1 MKTFR
6 EFLSEDA
13 ASDTQSTINR
23 DVKGKG
29 GDIAYRSKRGK
40 QFSVVDLLKRKEK
53 DNNGGGQ
60 DQETSQEKD
69 QETRQEK
76 PDGPGKQPD
85 RKPQP
90 YRSSRIRPRKP
101 QPYRSSKPQSSK
113 PQRSLPQGKERP
125 ALPAG
130 KDSMVAKRVAAAKQT
145 PQHKQISARPASTAM
160 AGSRQRPA
168 IRPAKSNLSRDN
180 MGVQDVKVQDH
191 GPNPQKRLNPAKSNR
206 QLPPAKS
213 NLSRDNMGV
222 QKVNVQDLGPTTQK
236 RLNPA
241 KSNRQLP
248 AARNTQRQL
257 PPGR

>member
-1 MKTFR
+1 MKTFQ

-13 ASDTQSTINR
+13 AADTSSTISR
-23 DVKGKG
+23 DVSGKG
-29 GDIAYRSKRGK
+29 GDIGSTSERGS
-40 QFSVVDLLKRKEK
+40 QFSVLDLLKRKKK
-53 DNNGGGQ
+53 DKDDNQ
-60 DQETSQEKD
+60 DQKTSQ
-69 QETRQEK
+69 QVA
-76 PDGPGKQPD
+76 DGPGKQPD
-85 RKPQP
+85 
-90 YRSSRIRPRKP
+90 RKP

-130 KDSMVAKRVAAAKQT
+130 KDSMVAKRTAAAKQP

-180 MGVQDVKVQDH
+180 K
-191 GPNPQKRLNPAKSNR
+191 
-206 QLPPAKS
+206 
-213 NLSRDNMGV
+213 GV

-241 KSNRQLP
+241 RSNQKQLP
-248 AARNTQRQL
+248 PARNTQRQL

>member
-1 MKTFR
+1 MKTFQ

-13 ASDTQSTINR
+13 AADTQSTISRGVVGGGSKTFGDGVNTSFKKRPKTGLGAYLKDKFKNR
-23 DVKGKG
+23 DK
-29 GDIAYRSKRGK
+29 DRPE
-40 QFSVVDLLKRKEK
+40 KEK
-53 DNNGGGQ
+53 PGRDTSYRGQ
-60 DQETSQEKD
+60 GTGRKD
-69 QETRQEK
+69 TVSKAKPATR
-76 PDGPGKQPD
+76 P
-85 RKPQP
+85 
-90 YRSSRIRPRKP
+90 
-101 QPYRSSKPQSSK
+101 SSKG
-113 PQRSLPQGKERP
+113 RSLPAGKERP

-130 KDSMVAKRVAAAKQT
+130 KDSMVAKRTAAAKQP

-180 MGVQDVKVQDH
+180 MGVQ
-191 GPNPQKRLNPAKSNR
+191 
-206 QLPPAKS
+206 
-213 NLSRDNMGV
+213 
-222 QKVNVQDLGPTTQK
+222 KVNVQDLGPSTQK

>member
-1 MKTFR
+1 MKTFQ

-13 ASDTQSTINR
+13 AADTQSTISRGVVGGSSKTFGKAVNRSFKERPKTGLGAYLKDKFKNR
-23 DVKGKG
+23 DKDKPEKEKPGRDTSYRGQGTGRKDTVSRPKPQ
-29 GDIAYRSKRGK
+29 AYR
-40 QFSVVDLLKRKEK
+40 
-53 DNNGGGQ
+53 
-60 DQETSQEKD
+60 
-69 QETRQEK
+69 
-76 PDGPGKQPD
+76 
-85 RKPQP
+85 
-90 YRSSRIRPRKP
+90 
-101 QPYRSSKPQSSK
+101 SSK

-130 KDSMVAKRVAAAKQT
+130 KDSMVAKRTAAAKQP

-168 IRPAKSNLSRDN
+168 IRPAKSNLS
-180 MGVQDVKVQDH
+180 K
-191 GPNPQKRLNPAKSNR
+191 
-206 QLPPAKS
+206 
-213 NLSRDNMGV
+213 DNMGV

-248 AARNTQRQL
+248 PARNTQRQL

>member
-23 DVKGKG
+23 DVRGKG
-29 GDIAYRSKRGK
+29 GLKPDKIGRGD
-40 QFSVVDLLKRKEK
+40 QFSVLDLLKRKKK

-60 DQETSQEKD
+60 DQETSQ
-69 QETRQEK
+69 QK
-76 PDGPGKQPD
+76 PDGPGKQRD
-85 RKPQP
+85 RKPQR
-90 YRSSRIRPRKP
+90 YR
-101 QPYRSSKPQSSK
+101 QAN
-113 PQRSLPQGKERP
+113 RP
-125 ALPAG
+125 ASPRPEKGGPLAKRPTPSSG
-130 KDSMVAKRVAAAKQT
+130 SMVQKKTAASKQP

-168 IRPAKSNLSRDN
+168 IR
-180 MGVQDVKVQDH
+180 
-191 GPNPQKRLNPAKSNR
+191 
-206 QLPPAKS
+206 PAKS

>member
-1 MKTFR
+1 MKTFQ

-13 ASDTQSTINR
+13 ASDTQSTISR
-23 DVKGKG
+23 SVIG
-29 GDIAYRSKRGK
+29 GDSDADADFVSRK
-40 QFSVVDLLKRKEK
+40 QPSVLDLLKRKKK
-53 DNNGGGQ
+53 DKDGNQAQ
-60 DQETSQEKD
+60 DTSQQKA
-69 QETRQEK
+69 
-76 PDGPGKQPD
+76 DGPGKQPD
-85 RKPQP
+85 RKSQT
-90 YRSSRIRPRKP
+90 YRNSRILPRKP

-130 KDSMVAKRVAAAKQT
+130 KDSMVAKRTAAAKQP
-145 PQHKQISARPASTAM
+145 PQHKQISARPVSTAM

-168 IRPAKSNLSRDN
+168 IK
-180 MGVQDVKVQDH
+180 
-191 GPNPQKRLNPAKSNR
+191 
-206 QLPPAKS
+206 PAKS

-248 AARNTQRQL
+248 PARNTQRQL
-257 PPGR
+257 TPGR

>member
-1 MKTFR
+1 MKTLR

-23 DVKGKG
+23 GVTG
-29 GDIAYRSKRGK
+29 GGSDAKAEKLSRD
-40 QFSVVDLLKRKEK
+40 QPSVLDLLKRKKKK

-69 QETRQEK
+69 QETSQQVA
-76 PDGPGKQPD
+76 DGPGKQPD

-130 KDSMVAKRVAAAKQT
+130 KDSMVAKRVAAAKQP

-180 MGVQDVKVQDH
+180 MGVQ
-191 GPNPQKRLNPAKSNR
+191 
-206 QLPPAKS
+206 
-213 NLSRDNMGV
+213 
-222 QKVNVQDLGPTTQK
+222 KVNVQDLGPSTQK

-241 KSNRQLP
+241 RSN
-248 AARNTQRQL
+248 QRQL

>member
-1 MKTFR
+1 MKTFQ

-13 ASDTQSTINR
+13 ASATQATIAGDDTR
-23 DVKGKG
+23 
-29 GDIAYRSKRGK
+29 GDSDAKAEKLSRK
-40 QFSVVDLLKRKEK
+40 QPSVLNLLKRKKK
-53 DNNGGGQ
+53 DDDNQ
-60 DQETSQEKD
+60 DQEPSQQKS
-69 QETRQEK
+69 
-76 PDGPGKQPD
+76 DGPGKQPD
-85 RKPQP
+85 RKPQT
-90 YRSSRIRPRKP
+90 YRSSRLRPRKP

-130 KDSMVAKRVAAAKQT
+130 KDSMVAKRTAAAKQP

-168 IRPAKSNLSRDN
+168 IR
-180 MGVQDVKVQDH
+180 
-191 GPNPQKRLNPAKSNR
+191 
-206 QLPPAKS
+206 PAKS

>member
-1 MKTFR
+1 MKTLK

-23 DVKGKG
+23 GVTGGGSDTFGKPVSRKQRSILDYLKG
-29 GDIAYRSKRGK
+29 
-40 QFSVVDLLKRKEK
+40 KEK

-60 DQETSQEKD
+60 DQETS
-69 QETRQEK
+69 QEK

-130 KDSMVAKRVAAAKQT
+130 KDSMVAKRTAAAKQP

-180 MGVQDVKVQDH
+180 MGVQ
-191 GPNPQKRLNPAKSNR
+191 
-206 QLPPAKS
+206 
-213 NLSRDNMGV
+213 
-222 QKVNVQDLGPTTQK
+222 KVNVQDLGPSTQK

-241 KSNRQLP
+241 RSN
-248 AARNTQRQL
+248 QRQL

>member
-1 MKTFR
+1 MKTFQ

-13 ASDTQSTINR
+13 AADTSSTISR
-23 DVKGKG
+23 DVSGEG
-29 GDIAYRSKRGK
+29 GQTPEGVGRGK
-40 QFSVVDLLKRKEK
+40 QFSVLDLLKRKKK
-53 DNNGGGQ
+53 DKDDNQAQ
-60 DQETSQEKD
+60 DTSQQKA
-69 QETRQEK
+69 
-76 PDGPGKQPD
+76 DGPGKQPD
-85 RKPQP
+85 
-90 YRSSRIRPRKP
+90 RKP

-130 KDSMVAKRVAAAKQT
+130 KDSMVAKRTAAAKQP

-180 MGVQDVKVQDH
+180 MGVQ
-191 GPNPQKRLNPAKSNR
+191 
-206 QLPPAKS
+206 
-213 NLSRDNMGV
+213 
-222 QKVNVQDLGPTTQK
+222 KVNVQDLGPTTQK

-241 KSNRQLP
+241 RSNQKQLP
-248 AARNTQRQL
+248 PARNTQRQL

>member
-1 MKTFR
+1 MKTFQ

-13 ASDTQSTINR
+13 AADTSSTISR
-23 DVKGKG
+23 DVSGSG
-29 GDIAYRSKRGK
+29 GQTPEGVGRGA
-40 QFSVVDLLKRKEK
+40 QFSVLDLLKRKKK
-53 DNNGGGQ
+53 DKDDNQAQ
-60 DQETSQEKD
+60 DTSQQKA
-69 QETRQEK
+69 
-76 PDGPGKQPD
+76 DGPGKQPD
-85 RKPQP
+85 RKPQT

-113 PQRSLPQGKERP
+113 PQSSLPQGKERP

-130 KDSMVAKRVAAAKQT
+130 KDSMVAKRTAAAKQP

-168 IRPAKSNLSRDN
+168 IRPAKSNLS
-180 MGVQDVKVQDH
+180 K
-191 GPNPQKRLNPAKSNR
+191 
-206 QLPPAKS
+206 
-213 NLSRDNMGV
+213 DNMGV

-248 AARNTQRQL
+248 PARNTQRQL

>member
-1 MKTFR
+1 MKTFQ

-13 ASDTQSTINR
+13 AADTSSTISR
-23 DVKGKG
+23 DVSGKG
-29 GDIAYRSKRGK
+29 GQTPEGVGRGD
-40 QFSVVDLLKRKEK
+40 QFSVLDLLKRKKK
-53 DNNGGGQ
+53 DKDGNQ
-60 DQETSQEKD
+60 DQKTSQ
-69 QETRQEK
+69 QVA
-76 PDGPGKQPD
+76 DGPGKQPD
-85 RKPQP
+85 
-90 YRSSRIRPRKP
+90 RKP

-130 KDSMVAKRVAAAKQT
+130 KDSMVAKRTAAAKQP

-180 MGVQDVKVQDH
+180 MGVQ
-191 GPNPQKRLNPAKSNR
+191 
-206 QLPPAKS
+206 
-213 NLSRDNMGV
+213 
-222 QKVNVQDLGPTTQK
+222 KVNVQDLGPTTQK

-241 KSNRQLP
+241 RSNQKQLP
-248 AARNTQRQL
+248 PARNTQRQL

>member
-1 MKTFR
+1 MKTFK

-13 ASDTQSTINR
+13 AGDTQSTINR
-23 DVKGKG
+23 SVTG
-29 GDIAYRSKRGK
+29 GDSDTFGGPVSRK
-40 QFSVVDLLKRKEK
+40 QGSVLDYFKRKKK

-60 DQETSQEKD
+60 DQETS
-69 QETRQEK
+69 QEK

-101 QPYRSSKPQSSK
+101 QPYRSSKPQ
-113 PQRSLPQGKERP
+113 QGKERP

-130 KDSMVAKRVAAAKQT
+130 KDSMVARRTAASKQP

-180 MGVQDVKVQDH
+180 MGVQ
-191 GPNPQKRLNPAKSNR
+191 
-206 QLPPAKS
+206 
-213 NLSRDNMGV
+213 
-222 QKVNVQDLGPTTQK
+222 KVNVQDLGPSTQK

-241 KSNRQLP
+241 RSNQKR
-248 AARNTQRQL
+248 L
-257 PPGR
+257 PPAGFRAKDLRARG

>member
-1 MKTFR
+1 MKTLK

-23 DVKGKG
+23 GVTGGGSDTFGKPVSRKQRSILDYLKG
-29 GDIAYRSKRGK
+29 
-40 QFSVVDLLKRKEK
+40 KEK

-60 DQETSQEKD
+60 DQETS
-69 QETRQEK
+69 QEK

-130 KDSMVAKRVAAAKQT
+130 KDSMVAKGTAAAKQP

-180 MGVQDVKVQDH
+180 MGVQ
-191 GPNPQKRLNPAKSNR
+191 
-206 QLPPAKS
+206 
-213 NLSRDNMGV
+213 
-222 QKVNVQDLGPTTQK
+222 KVNVQDLGPTTQK

-248 AARNTQRQL
+248 PARNTQRQL
-257 PPGR
+257 PSGR

>member
-1 MKTFR
+1 MKTLR

-29 GDIAYRSKRGK
+29 GDIAYRSKRGD
-40 QFSVVDLLKRKEK
+40 QFSVLDLLKRKKK
-53 DNNGGGQ
+53 DNNGGGDQ
-60 DQETSQEKD
+60 DQETS
-69 QETRQEK
+69 QEK

-85 RKPQP
+85 RKPQR
-90 YRSSRIRPRKP
+90 YR
-101 QPYRSSKPQSSK
+101 QAN
-113 PQRSLPQGKERP
+113 RP
-125 ALPAG
+125 ASPRPEKGGALAKRPTPSSG
-130 KDSMVAKRVAAAKQT
+130 SMVQKRTAASKQP

-180 MGVQDVKVQDH
+180 MGVQ
-191 GPNPQKRLNPAKSNR
+191 
-206 QLPPAKS
+206 
-213 NLSRDNMGV
+213 
-222 QKVNVQDLGPTTQK
+222 KVNVQDLGPSTQK

-241 KSNRQLP
+241 RSN
-248 AARNTQRQL
+248 QRQL

>member
-1 MKTFR
+1 MKTFQ

-13 ASDTQSTINR
+13 AADTSSTISRGVVGGGSDTFGKAVDRSFKKRPKTGLGAYLKDKFKNR
-23 DVKGKG
+23 DKDKPE
-29 GDIAYRSKRGK
+29 
-40 QFSVVDLLKRKEK
+40 KEK
-53 DNNGGGQ
+53 PGRDTSYRGQ
-60 DQETSQEKD
+60 GTGRKD
-69 QETRQEK
+69 TVSKAK
-76 PDGPGKQPD
+76 PAAGP
-85 RKPQP
+85 
-90 YRSSRIRPRKP
+90 
-101 QPYRSSKPQSSK
+101 SSKG
-113 PQRSLPQGKERP
+113 RSLPAGKERP

>member
-1 MKTFR
+1 MKTFQ

-13 ASDTQSTINR
+13 ASDTSSTISR
-23 DVKGKG
+23 GVVG
-29 GDIAYRSKRGK
+29 GGSDTFGEPVSRKQRS
-40 QFSVVDLLKRKEK
+40 VLDYLKRKKK
-53 DNNGGGQ
+53 DDDGDDNQAQ
-60 DQETSQEKD
+60 DTSQQKA
-69 QETRQEK
+69 
-76 PDGPGKQPD
+76 DGPGKQPD
-85 RKPQP
+85 
-90 YRSSRIRPRKP
+90 RKP

-130 KDSMVAKRVAAAKQT
+130 KDSMVAKRTAAAKQP

-180 MGVQDVKVQDH
+180 K
-191 GPNPQKRLNPAKSNR
+191 
-206 QLPPAKS
+206 
-213 NLSRDNMGV
+213 GV

-241 KSNRQLP
+241 RSNQKR
-248 AARNTQRQL
+248 L
-257 PPGR
+257 PPAGFRAKDLRARG

>member
-1 MKTFR
+1 MKTLR

-13 ASDTQSTINR
+13 ASDTQSTIDR
-23 DVKGKG
+23 GVTGGGSDTFGKPVSRKQRSILDYLKG
-29 GDIAYRSKRGK
+29 
-40 QFSVVDLLKRKEK
+40 KEK

-60 DQETSQEKD
+60 DQETS
-69 QETRQEK
+69 QEK

-130 KDSMVAKRVAAAKQT
+130 KDSMVAKRTAAAKQP

-180 MGVQDVKVQDH
+180 MGVQ
-191 GPNPQKRLNPAKSNR
+191 
-206 QLPPAKS
+206 
-213 NLSRDNMGV
+213 
-222 QKVNVQDLGPTTQK
+222 KVNVQDLGPTTQK

-248 AARNTQRQL
+248 PARNTQRQL

>member
-1 MKTFR
+1 MKTFQ

-13 ASDTQSTINR
+13 ASDTQSTISR
-23 DVKGKG
+23 SVIG
-29 GDIAYRSKRGK
+29 GDSGADADFVSRK
-40 QFSVVDLLKRKEK
+40 QPSVLDLLKRKKK
-53 DNNGGGQ
+53 DKDGNQAQ
-60 DQETSQEKD
+60 DTSQQKA
-69 QETRQEK
+69 
-76 PDGPGKQPD
+76 DGPGKQPD
-85 RKPQP
+85 RKPQT
-90 YRSSRIRPRKP
+90 YRSSRLRPRKP

-130 KDSMVAKRVAAAKQT
+130 KDSMVAKRVAAAKQP

-180 MGVQDVKVQDH
+180 MGVQ
-191 GPNPQKRLNPAKSNR
+191 
-206 QLPPAKS
+206 
-213 NLSRDNMGV
+213 
-222 QKVNVQDLGPTTQK
+222 KVNVQDLGPSTQK

-241 KSNRQLP
+241 RSN
-248 AARNTQRQL
+248 QRQL

>member
-13 ASDTQSTINR
+13 ASDTAGTISR

-29 GDIAYRSKRGK
+29 GLEPDKIGRGN
-40 QFSVVDLLKRKEK
+40 QFSVLDLLKRKKK

-60 DQETSQEKD
+60 DQKTS
-69 QETRQEK
+69 QEK

-85 RKPQP
+85 RKPQR
-90 YRSSRIRPRKP
+90 YR
-101 QPYRSSKPQSSK
+101 QAN
-113 PQRSLPQGKERP
+113 RP
-125 ALPAG
+125 ASPRPEKGGPLAKRPTPSSG
-130 KDSMVAKRVAAAKQT
+130 SMVQKRTAASKQP

-180 MGVQDVKVQDH
+180 MGVQ
-191 GPNPQKRLNPAKSNR
+191 
-206 QLPPAKS
+206 
-213 NLSRDNMGV
+213 
-222 QKVNVQDLGPTTQK
+222 KVNVQDLGPSTQK

-241 KSNRQLP
+241 RSN
-248 AARNTQRQL
+248 QRQL

>member
-1 MKTFR
+1 MKTLR

-29 GDIAYRSKRGK
+29 GDIAYRSKRGD
-40 QFSVVDLLKRKEK
+40 QFSVLDLLKRKKK
-53 DNNGGGQ
+53 DNGGGK
-60 DQETSQEKD
+60 DQETS
-69 QETRQEK
+69 QEK

-101 QPYRSSKPQSSK
+101 QPYRSSKPQ
-113 PQRSLPQGKERP
+113 QGKERP

-180 MGVQDVKVQDH
+180 MGVQ
-191 GPNPQKRLNPAKSNR
+191 
-206 QLPPAKS
+206 
-213 NLSRDNMGV
+213 
-222 QKVNVQDLGPTTQK
+222 KVNVQDLGPTTQK

-248 AARNTQRQL
+248 PARNTQRQL
-257 PPGR
+257 PSGR